1 MKNNKENNHAM
12 DATTKAF
19 QAVVANIT
27 NKHCQ
32 IFFEDRMIDCVLPGA
47 LISYKNSLA
56 VGDHV
61 EVGINGHEHYKL
73 INILPRKTALYRG
86 DRRSPEE
93 EILVAAN
100 AQYLLAIVTADYLL
114 NQAGYLE
121 TAVIAARRSR
131 MKIGLFI
138 SKCDLIGEKAKAL
151 LRDKLA
157 LYRILSDTVLMGSS
171 HDINEEL
178 INAVKGKTTVVIG
191 DRACGK
197 TTMIYTILNGLQ
209 GYGAYEEKVPSTYGS
224 KLHVG
229 AQETLL
235 IDTPGFRNFVLHKIT
250 EDERNHVFREI
261 ARLAE
266 KCHFRNCTHVH
277 EEGCEVVEALR
288 TGCIKRERYDVHQKM
303 AEMTPKTMVCEK
315 NPPKADYRYSACTES
330 FVCKVCGTLVVP
342 DGAGSRHRN
351 HCPKCL
357 SSVHVDDKPGDRA
370 SLCNG
375 IMEPVSVWVR
385 QGGEWAI
392 IHRCRL
398 CGTFSS
404 NRVAA
409 DDNPLLLMSI
419 AVKPLSA
426 PPFPLNDLAT
436 L

>member
-12 DATTKAF
+12 DTKAF

-32 IFFEDRMIDCVLPGA
+32 IYFEDRMIDCVIPGT

-61 EVGINGHEHYKL
+61 EVGIAGHEHYKL

-151 LRDKLA
+151 LQEKLA
-157 LYRILSDTVLMGSS
+157 LYRVLADTVLMGSS
-171 HDINEEL
+171 HEINEEL
-178 INAVKGKTTVVIG
+178 IYAVKGKTTVVIG

-209 GYGAYEEKVPSTYGS
+209 GYGAYEDKVPNTYGS
-224 KLHVG
+224 RLHVG

-250 EDERNHVFREI
+250 EDERNHVLSEI

-288 TGCIKRERYDVHQKM
+288 TGRIKRERYDVHQKM
-303 AEMTPKTMVCEK
+303 TGVTPKTMVCEK
-315 NPPKADYRYSACTES
+315 NPPKADYRFSACTES
-330 FVCKVCGTLVVP
+330 FVCQVCGTLVVP

-357 SSVHVDDKPGDRA
+357 SSVHVDNKPGDRA

>member
-1 MKNNKENNHAM
+1 MRNNKENSHAM
-12 DATTKAF
+12 NTNTKAF

-32 IFFEDRMIDCVLPGA
+32 IFFEDRMIDCVIPGV
-47 LISYKNSLA
+47 LVSYKNSLA
-56 VGDHV
+56 VGDQV
-61 EVGINGHEHYKL
+61 VVCIAGHEQYKL
-73 INILPRKTALYRG
+73 VNILPRKTALYRG
-86 DRRSPEE
+86 NRRSPAE

-131 MKIGLFI
+131 MEVGLFI
-138 SKCDLIGEKAKAL
+138 SKCDLIGEKAKAM

-157 LYRILSDTVLMGSS
+157 LYRVLSDTVLMGSS
-171 HDINEEL
+171 HEINEEL
-178 INAVKGKTTVVIG
+178 IHAVRGKTTVIIG
-191 DRACGK
+191 DRTCGK

-209 GYGAYEEKVPSTYGS
+209 GYGTYQEKVPSTHEC

-229 AQETLL
+229 AGETLL

-250 EDERNHVFREI
+250 EDERNHVFPEN

-266 KCHFRNCTHVH
+266 RCHFRNCTHVH
-277 EEGCEVVEALR
+277 EDGCEVVEALR
-288 TGCIKRERYDVHQKM
+288 TGQIKRERYDAYQGMGNAAPISKVSEKRS
-303 AEMTPKTMVCEK
+303 PKV
-315 NPPKADYRYSACTES
+315 DYRHSACTES

-357 SSVHVDDKPGDRA
+357 SSVHVDNKPGDRA

-398 CGTFSS
+398 CGSFSA

-426 PPFPLNDLAT
+426 PPFPLNNLAT

>member
-1 MKNNKENNHAM
+1 MKDNKENKHAM
-12 DATTKAF
+12 DTKAF

-32 IFFEDRMIDCVLPGA
+32 IFFEERIIDCAIPGA
-47 LISYKNSLA
+47 LTSYKNSLA

-61 EVGINGHEHYKL
+61 EVGIAGHEHYKL

-86 DRRSPEE
+86 DRRSPAE

-100 AQYLLAIVTADYLL
+100 AQSLLAIVTADYLL

-157 LYRILSDTVLMGSS
+157 LYRVLSDTVLMGSS
-171 HDINEEL
+171 HEINEEL
-178 INAVKGKTTVVIG
+178 IDAVKGKTTVVIG

-209 GYGAYEEKVPSTYGS
+209 GYGAYEEKVPSTYGI

-288 TGCIKRERYDVHQKM
+288 TGRIKRERYDVHQKM
-303 AEMTPKTMVCEK
+303 MEVTPKSMACEK
-315 NPPKADYRYSACTES
+315 SPPKVDYRYSACTEG

-351 HCPKCL
+351 HCHKCL
-357 SSVHVDDKPGDRA
+357 SSVHVDNKPGDRA